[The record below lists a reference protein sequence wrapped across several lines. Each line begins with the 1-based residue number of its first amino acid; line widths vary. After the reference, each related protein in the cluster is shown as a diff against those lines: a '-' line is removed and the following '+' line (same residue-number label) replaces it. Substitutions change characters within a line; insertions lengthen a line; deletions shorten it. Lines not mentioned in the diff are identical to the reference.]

1 MFAIMGNPNPLLLE
15 ADTEKNLDRSLDK
28 NPEKSLDK
36 SDNADQHAI
45 ETFAAWGANRNNEEH
60 GYDSDGK
67 SWHDG
72 VLRIRAITTMW
83 SKKSMWSMFALL
95 WLISFVDIIQN
106 ALDYSLNPYITSSF
120 ASHGLMNV
128 SSVMSS
134 AVGACTPL
142 ALAKIIDIWG
152 RVEGFTFMLII
163 CVIGMILK
171 ATTHSVQQ
179 YVGAHVLYWTGHIG
193 MMYVINVMVSD
204 MTTLRNR
211 AILFAVNGLPRVAS
225 TFLGPRIGQAF
236 YDNLNYRWAFGA
248 FSIILVG
255 CSIPAMGLMVFMYRK
270 ADRAGLVKK
279 HESSGRKWYQSIL
292 HYAIEIDVLGI
303 LLICGAV
310 ILTTIPFSLIY
321 YAPQGW
327 KTPYIIAM
335 LVLGV
340 LLYPAFWLYEVTL
353 APKQFLDF
361 RYLKNGTILG
371 SCFLYGVMFL
381 STFTW
386 NAYLYSFI
394 QVVYLLDISTANY
407 VVNSYS
413 LTSTVLSPIVAF
425 IISYTGNFKWVAYS
439 GVPIMLLGTALI
451 LPFRTAENVGLVA
464 LTQVVVGLGA
474 GIFATCS
481 SIAIMVP
488 VTHEEFAAV
497 NALSSLFGGFGASIG
512 SAIAGAIWNNVAPGE
527 LLRRLPTGSKDQAA
541 KIFGDIN
548 VQIALP
554 IGSLERE
561 AIVGTYRHVMK
572 LMTITG
578 VCLMPLCAI
587 SIFFWKNVNIRKL
600 EEEKGKQTKGT
611 VL

>member
-1 MFAIMGNPNPLLLE
+1 MVAVLDDPKSVPVE
-15 ADTEKNLDRSLDK
+15 ADM
-28 NPEKSLDK
+28 EKSLAR
-36 SDNADQHAI
+36 SLSANGHTSQI
-45 ETFAAWGANRNNEEH
+45 FAPRGANGGNEDDN
-60 GYDSDGK
+60 YDSDGK

-72 VLRIRAITTMW
+72 VLGVRAITAMW
-83 SKKSMWSMFALL
+83 SRRSMWIMFALL

-106 ALDYSLNPYITSSF
+106 ALDSSLNPYITSSF

-128 SSVMSS
+128 SGVMSS

-152 RVEGFTFMLII
+152 RVEGFTFMLLV

-171 ATTHSVQQ
+171 ATTQSVQQ

-193 MMYVINVMVSD
+193 MIYVIDVMISD

-225 TFLGPRIGQAF
+225 TFLGPLIGQAF
-236 YDNLNYRWAFGA
+236 YDHLNYRWAFGA
-248 FSIILVG
+248 FAIILVG
-255 CSIPAMGLMVFMYRK
+255 CSVPAMGLMVYMYRK
-270 ADRAGLVKK
+270 ADKAGLIEKR
-279 HESSGRKWYQSIL
+279 EPSGRNWHQSIL
-292 HYAIEIDVLGI
+292 FYAIEIDVLGI
-303 LLICGAV
+303 LLVCGAV
-310 ILTTIPFSLIY
+310 ILTTIPFSLVY

-340 LLYPAFWLYEVTL
+340 LLYPAFWFYEFKL

-361 RYLKNGTILG
+361 KYLKNGTILG

-394 QVVYLLDISTANY
+394 QVVYLLDITTANY

-413 LTSTVLSPIVAF
+413 LTSTALAPLIAF
-425 IISYTGNFKWVAYS
+425 IISYTGNFKWVAYA

-451 LPFRTAENVGLVA
+451 IPFRTDENVGLVA
-464 LTQVVVGLGA
+464 LTQVLVGLGA

-481 SIAIMVP
+481 GIAIMVP

-497 NALSSLFGGFGASIG
+497 NALSSLFGGFGSSIG
-512 SAIAGAIWNNVAPGE
+512 VAIAGAIWNNVAPGE
-527 LLRRLPTGSKDQAA
+527 LLRRLPAESKDQVAT
-541 KIFGDIN
+541 IFGDIR
-548 VQIALP
+548 VQMALP
-554 IGSLERE
+554 LGSLERE

-578 VCLMPLCAI
+578 VCLMPLCGLA
-587 SIFFWKNVNIRKL
+587 IFFWKNVNIRKL